1 MQDGW
6 QAASD
11 ANADVRLAGDELNP
25 HFTYDDEDNHV
36 RHQVWM
42 LDAVTALNE
51 LRAARQMGLQTFALW
66 CLGEED
72 PSLWSIWDHPS
83 NMGAPQ
89 LLKQIPPG
97 DDVDYDG
104 DGDILR
110 ITGEPHPGSRTIDM
124 DSYNWT
130 VTDEHMLTY
139 PSPYTIE
146 YYGYKPGVV
155 ALSFDDGPDP
165 TWTPKILDILKEK
178 GVHGTFMMIGEQA
191 QDNVSLMKRV
201 MAEGHE
207 IGNHTWTH
215 PDISEISPG
224 QVQLQLNLTER
235 LFGSKLGVKPL
246 FFRPPYSID
255 QEPDTNDQAA
265 PAYLIQK
272 MGYTIVGNKIDTGDW
287 DERQRKT
294 PQGILDD
301 VLEQLQTMK
310 TKPQFRGS
318 IILLHDGGGNRS
330 VTVAALPVLIDGLR
344 AHGYAIEQ
352 VSDLMGKTRAE
363 VMPPLNSHERWQAR
377 VDSVAFFAWAFFNH
391 FVVSAVLPGRYPDE
405 RPPHPGGHFRPDR
418 PAAQTPCAGSG
429 GRISA
434 PGGGI
439 DSRLQRRESHRAHHP
454 LGAELGLSPSAHHR
468 DR

>member
-1 MQDGW
+1 
-6 QAASD
+6 
-11 ANADVRLAGDELNP
+11 
-25 HFTYDDEDNHV
+25 
-36 RHQVWM
+36 M

-83 NMGAPQ
+83 NMDAPQ
-89 LLKQIPPG
+89 LLKQVPPG
-97 DDVDYDG
+97 DDVVTDG

-110 ITGEPHPGSRTIDM
+110 ITGEPHRGSRTIDM

-165 TWTPKILDILKEK
+165 KWTPKVLDILKQK
-178 GVHGTFMMIGEQA
+178 NVKATFLMIGEQA

-215 PDISEISPG
+215 PDISDISPR
-224 QVQLQLNLTER
+224 QVQLELNLTER

-265 PAYLIQK
+265 PAYQIQK
-272 MGYTIVGNKIDTGDW
+272 MGYTIIGNKIDTGDW
-287 DERQRKT
+287 DERQKKT
-294 PQGILDD
+294 PQGITED

-310 TKPQFRGS
+310 AKPQFRGS
-318 IILLHDGGGNRS
+318 IILMHDGGGDRS
-330 VTVAALPVLIDGLR
+330 VTIATLARADRWIARARLCHRAGLRPHGQDSSRSDAALERSRTMAGACGFGGLLR
-344 AHGYAIEQ
+344 LGFLQ
-352 VSDLMGKTRAE
+352 SLSRQ
-363 VMPPLNSHERWQAR
+363 PLLS
-377 VDSVAFFAWAFFNH
+377 
-391 FVVSAVLPGRYPDE
+391 GRCPDE
-405 RPPHPGGHFRPDR
+405 RPPCPGGHLCADR
-418 PAAQTPCAGSG
+418 PVAQPPCSGSSRRLPAA
-429 GRISA
+429 GR
-434 PGGGI
+434 GI
-439 DSRLQRRESHRAHHP
+439 DSL
-454 LGAELGLSPSAHHR
+454 L
-468 DR
+468 